1 MNNKKSE
8 AKFEALILSEVDFI
22 DTIDKSKSKT
32 KSVTE
37 IEDNKELSDTDID
50 VLK

>member
-8 AKFEALILSEVDFI
+8 AKFEALIPSEVGFI
-22 DTIDKSKSKT
+22 DTIDKSKS
-32 KSVTE
+32 VTE
-37 IEDNKELSDTDID
+37 LEDNKEQPDTNID